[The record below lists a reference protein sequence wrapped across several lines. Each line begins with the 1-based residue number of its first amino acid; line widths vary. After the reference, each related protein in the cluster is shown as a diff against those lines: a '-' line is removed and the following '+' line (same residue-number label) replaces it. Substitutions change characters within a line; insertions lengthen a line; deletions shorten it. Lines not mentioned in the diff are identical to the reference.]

1 VVREDIVAKQ
11 DIEALAKGGD
21 PAAIAFA
28 LNQGLRSKGVTATAL
43 RKDRCLHILL
53 DGASVPAQQACVDY
67 IRDRLHS
74 LGVRSIPTVKVYGR
88 QTDQP
93 LPAWTEE
100 FELRADAWAKLR
112 SIWAQPQKNPLNSS
126 NQPPTAAKS
135 NTKWLFL
142 CVGTAGFL
150 IGTGTV
156 FVRSSQQY
164 SRFAP
169 ISSLTQNR
177 AEQPALFET
186 PFIQPAPPTRPR
198 SGETLGEMVSAQ
210 FSPPESF
217 SKNPDGQ
224 ALELQ
229 PKKDKKAHF
238 AGSFMTASAA
248 VAPSAAAT
256 SITIKAVGD
265 IIPGSNYPYSKLPK
279 NERVLF
285 QSVRGY
291 LQGAD
296 LLFGNFES
304 TLTNYPYSAK
314 DTSTGRSFA
323 FRTPPKY
330 AGLLKSVGFDVL
342 SVANN
347 HSGDF
352 FERGF
357 EDTFNNIEKAGMK
370 AVGKKGKILY
380 MTVKGVPVAFI
391 GFSNYDYHNS
401 ILDMPAAKKLVAE
414 ARKNAKIVA
423 ISVHAG
429 AEGTGAMRV
438 RNQQE
443 SFYGENRGNMVLFSR
458 TMIDAG
464 ADLILGHGPH
474 VPRAVELYKGKL
486 IAYSL
491 GNFLG
496 YRSLSTVA
504 ELGYSLILQVELN
517 AEGDFVSGKIVPVH
531 LDGQG
536 IPYIDQSFR
545 SVQLIRNL
553 TQSDFP
559 KTPLKIERNGKI
571 VKKPQS

>member
-1 VVREDIVAKQ
+1 VAKK
-11 DIEALAKGGD
+11 DMEALAKQGD

-28 LNQGLRSKGVTATAL
+28 LNLGLSSKGVTATAL
-43 RKDRCLHILL
+43 RKDGSLHILL
-53 DGASVPAQQACVDY
+53 DAASVPAKQASVDY
-67 IRDRLHS
+67 IRDGLLH
-74 LGVRSIPTVKVYGR
+74 LGVTSISSVKVYGR

-100 FELRADAWAKLR
+100 FELRAGIWAKLR
-112 SIWAQPQKNPLNSS
+112 SIRAQHHKTPLTDS
-126 NQPPTAAKS
+126 NQPSLTAKS
-135 NTKWLFL
+135 NIKWLVL
-142 CVGTAGFL
+142 CLGTASFL
-150 IGTGTV
+150 LGTGTV

-164 SRFAP
+164 SRSAQ
-169 ISSLTQNR
+169 ISSITHNR
-177 AEQPALFET
+177 AEQPALFEI
-186 PFIQPAPPTRPR
+186 PFLQPAPPTRPR
-198 SGETLGEMVSAQ
+198 AGEALGEMVSAQ
-210 FSPPESF
+210 FSPPEPL
-217 SKNPDGQ
+217 SKTPDRQ
-224 ALELQ
+224 ASELQ
-229 PKKDKKAHF
+229 PKKEKKPNL
-238 AGSFMTASAA
+238 AGSLMKAAA
-248 VAPSAAAT
+248 VVAPDATAT

-265 IIPGSNYPYSKLPK
+265 IIPGSNYPYSKLPQ

-285 QSVRGY
+285 QSVKAHM
-291 LQGAD
+291 QGAD
-296 LLFGNFES
+296 ILFGNFES

-314 DTSTGRSFA
+314 DISTGRSFA
-323 FRTPPKY
+323 FRTPPSY
-330 AGLLKSVGFDVL
+330 AKLLKSTGFDVL
-342 SVANN
+342 NVANN

-391 GFSNYDYHNS
+391 GFSNYDFHNS
-401 ILDMPAAKKLVAE
+401 ILDLPAAKKLVAE
-414 ARKNAKIVA
+414 ARKNARVVV

-531 LDGQG
+531 LDGEG

-545 SVQLIRNL
+545 SVKLIRNL

-559 KTPLKIERNGKI
+559 KTALRIERNGKI
-571 VKKPQS
+571 VKKPEAR

>member
-1 VVREDIVAKQ
+1 M
-11 DIEALAKGGD
+11 EALAKQGD
-21 PAAIAFA
+21 PDAIAFA
-28 LNQGLRSKGVTATAL
+28 LNLGLRSWGVTATAL
-43 RKDRCLHILL
+43 RKDGSLHILL
-53 DGASVPAQQACVDY
+53 DAAFVPAQQACVDY
-67 IRDRLHS
+67 IRDGLLH
-74 LGVRSIPTVKVYGR
+74 LGVTSIPTVKVYGR

-100 FELRADAWAKLR
+100 FELRAGIWATLR
-112 SIWAQPQKNPLNSS
+112 SIWAQPQKKPLTDS
-126 NQPPTAAKS
+126 NQPSLAANS
-135 NTKWLFL
+135 NIKWLFL
-142 CVGTAGFL
+142 CVGTASFFL
-150 IGTGTV
+150 CTGTV
-156 FVRSSQQY
+156 FVRSSQQH
-164 SRFAP
+164 SRSAP
-169 ISSLTQNR
+169 ITSLTQNL
-177 AEQPALFET
+177 AEKAALFET
-186 PFIQPAPPTRPR
+186 PFQPPAPPTRPR

-210 FSPPESF
+210 LSPPESF

-224 ALELQ
+224 ASELP
-229 PKKDKKAHF
+229 PKQERAAHL
-238 AGSFMTASAA
+238 ARSFMNASAA

-285 QSVRGY
+285 QSVKAH

-323 FRTPPKY
+323 FRTPPSY
-330 AGLLKSVGFDVL
+330 AKLLKSTGFDVL
-342 SVANN
+342 NVANN

-357 EDTFNNIEKAGMK
+357 EDTFKNIEKAGMK

-391 GFSNYDYHNS
+391 GFSNYDFHNS
-401 ILDMPAAKKLVAE
+401 ILDLPAAKKLVAE
-414 ARKNAKIVA
+414 ARKNAKIVV

-531 LDGQG
+531 LDGEG
-536 IPYIDQSFR
+536 IPYIDQDFR

-559 KTPLKIERNGKI
+559 KTALRIEKNGKI
-571 VKKPQS
+571 VKKPEAR

>member
-1 VVREDIVAKQ
+1 MDQQ
-11 DIEALAKGGD
+11 DMEALAKGGD
-21 PAAIAFA
+21 PDAIAFA
-28 LNQGLRSKGVTATAL
+28 LNLGLRSKGVTATAL

-53 DGASVPAQQACVDY
+53 DSASVPAQQACVDY
-67 IRDRLHS
+67 IRDELLR
-74 LGVRSIPTVKVYGR
+74 LGVTSIPTVKVCGR

-93 LPAWTEE
+93 LPAWTEA
-100 FELRADAWAKLR
+100 FELRASILAKLR
-112 SIWAQPQKNPLNSS
+112 SIWAQPQKKPLTDS
-126 NQPPTAAKS
+126 NQPPNPGKTNA
-135 NTKWLFL
+135 KWLFL
-142 CVGTAGFL
+142 CVGTASFVL
-150 IGTGTV
+150 GTGTV
-156 FVRSSQQY
+156 SVRISQQY

-169 ISSLTQNR
+169 ISSLTQSP
-177 AEQPALFET
+177 AEQPAVFET
-186 PFIQPAPPTRPR
+186 PSIQPAPPARPL
-198 SGETLGEMVSAQ
+198 SGEALGEMVSAH
-210 FSPPESF
+210 FSPPLPF

-224 ALELQ
+224 ASEL
-229 PKKDKKAHF
+229 PPNKERSAHL
-238 AGSFMTASAA
+238 AGSFMNASAA

-285 QSVRGY
+285 QSVKAH

-314 DTSTGRSFA
+314 NTSTGRSFA

-330 AGLLKSVGFDVL
+330 AQLLKSVGFDVFN
-342 SVANN
+342 VANN

-370 AVGKKGKILY
+370 AVGKKGQILY

-391 GFSNYDYHNS
+391 GFSNYDFHNS
-401 ILDMPAAKKLVAE
+401 ILDLPAAKKLVAE
-414 ARKNAKIVA
+414 ARKNAKIVV

-458 TMIDAG
+458 TVIDAG

-531 LDGQG
+531 LDGEG

-545 SVQLIRNL
+545 SVKLIRNL

-559 KTPLKIERNGKI
+559 KTALRIERNGKI
-571 VKKPQS
+571 VKKTEAR

>member
-1 VVREDIVAKQ
+1 MAKK
-11 DIEALAKGGD
+11 DMEALAKGGD

-28 LNQGLRSKGVTATAL
+28 LNQGLRSQGVTATAL
-43 RKDRCLHILL
+43 RKDGCLHILL
-53 DGASVPAQQACVDY
+53 DAASVPAQQASVDY
-67 IRDRLHS
+67 IRDGLLR
-74 LGVRSIPTVKVYGR
+74 LGVTSISTVKVYGR

-112 SIWAQPQKNPLNSS
+112 SIWAQHQKKPLTDS
-126 NQPPTAAKS
+126 NQPSLAAKS

-142 CVGTAGFL
+142 CVGTASFFL
-150 IGTGTV
+150 GTGTV

-164 SRFAP
+164 SRSAQ
-169 ISSLTQNR
+169 ISSITQNR

-186 PFIQPAPPTRPR
+186 PFQPPAPPTRPR
-198 SGETLGEMVSAQ
+198 AGETLGEMVSAQ
-210 FSPPESF
+210 FSPPEPS
-217 SKNPDGQ
+217 SKNPDRQ

-229 PKKDKKAHF
+229 PKKDKKAYF
-238 AGSFMTASAA
+238 AGSFMKAAA
-248 VAPSAAAT
+248 VVAPDATAT

-265 IIPGSNYPYSKLPK
+265 IIPGTNYPYSKLPQ

-285 QSVRGY
+285 QSVKAH

-314 DTSTGRSFA
+314 NTSNGRSFA
-323 FRTPPKY
+323 FRTPPSY
-330 AGLLKSVGFDVL
+330 AQLLKSAGFDVL
-342 SVANN
+342 NVANN

-357 EDTFNNIEKAGMK
+357 EDTFKNIEKARMK

-380 MTVKGVPVAFI
+380 MTVKGVRVAFI
-391 GFSNYDYHNS
+391 GFSNYDFHNS
-401 ILDMPAAKKLVAE
+401 ILDLPEAKKLVAE
-414 ARKNAKIVA
+414 ARKNASIVV

-536 IPYIDQSFR
+536 IPYIDQYFR

-559 KTPLKIERNGKI
+559 KTALRIERNGKI
-571 VKKPQS
+571 VKKPES